1 MSEQYVVTNPSN
13 PVPASIYQDVVILG
27 VDGQPL
33 RDEQNRIKVRRHVT
47 YGYESL
53 PLSGGTMKGSLILK
67 GNPSSNLEAAPKQY
81 VDTAKAKSDSTVKL
95 ATKRKIDGV
104 EFDGTADIVH
114 YGTCSTAAATA
125 AKTVACSNWK
135 LVTGAFIT
143 VLFTVTNTASNPT
156 LNVNNTGAKRIQY
169 RNATIN
175 PEYLAANRVYI
186 FVYDG
191 SAYELIGD
199 INTDTDTKV
208 AEIVTTT
215 NDDYPLVFTGTND
228 LTANKTEGVRFCKD
242 IKVNPSTKTI
252 TANTFKGAL
261 SGNATS
267 SSKWATKR
275 TITFSG
281 GATGSGTIDGSGNV
295 TIPLTLAEGSLP
307 TGTMVS
313 WPGKEIPEGFLWCN
327 GATFDKE
334 EYPALYD
341 FLGTNVLPDLRDRT
355 IWGATSAND
364 VGKYLED
371 GLPNVQGS
379 FTCWGSES
387 MYQPSGAFR
396 RSDPTW
402 SSGWEIKTPYTNGWQ
417 AITFSSQ
424 RDNAIYGNSAKVQTR
439 GYQALMIIK
448 S

>member
-1 MSEQYVVTNPSN
+1 MSEQYVVTNPDA
-13 PVPASIYQDVVILG
+13 PVSASIYQDVVILG
-27 VDGQPL
+27 ADGQPL
-33 RDEQNRIKVRRHVT
+33 RDEQNRIKLRRHVT

-199 INTDTDTKV
+199 INKK
-208 AEIVTTT
+208 EHQKM
-215 NDDYPLVFTGTND
+215 Y
-228 LTANKTEGVRFCKD
+228 
-242 IKVNPSTKTI
+242 
-252 TANTFKGAL
+252 
-261 SGNATS
+261 
-267 SSKWATKR
+267 KR
-275 TITFSG
+275 
-281 GATGSGTIDGSGNV
+281 
-295 TIPLTLAEGSLP
+295 
-307 TGTMVS
+307 
-313 WPGKEIPEGFLWCN
+313 
-327 GATFDKE
+327 
-334 EYPALYD
+334 
-341 FLGTNVLPDLRDRT
+341 
-355 IWGATSAND
+355 
-364 VGKYLED
+364 
-371 GLPNVQGS
+371 
-379 FTCWGSES
+379 
-387 MYQPSGAFR
+387 
-396 RSDPTW
+396 
-402 SSGWEIKTPYTNGWQ
+402 
-417 AITFSSQ
+417 
-424 RDNAIYGNSAKVQTR
+424 
-439 GYQALMIIK
+439 
-448 S
+448 